1 MAASHHDA
9 TLNTDPYTTSLDS
22 TPGPRSAALSSAV
35 PVASSTPTGG
45 EMTHPSVSLGYGR
58 SNVERLVG
66 LAREG
71 LRHVAGLALR

>member
-1 MAASHHDA
+1 
-9 TLNTDPYTTSLDS
+9 
-22 TPGPRSAALSSAV
+22 
-35 PVASSTPTGG
+35 
-45 EMTHPSVSLGYGR
+45 MTHPSVSLGYGR